1 MGAKITFGRA
11 AWLLCACLVLV
22 PRDAAAAAE
31 PSVLAF
37 SLSATDGALPHSQP
51 PENPSGAAD
60 DDAGTTEEIAIPG
73 SLLFVLALCAAPR
86 APALEASI
94 ACAPRVACACRSFSA
109 ADPFTPRPPPSHVP
123 L

>member
-1 MGAKITFGRA
+1 MGARITLSRA
-11 AWLLCACLVLV
+11 AWLLFACLVLV

-31 PSVLAF
+31 PSALAF
-37 SLSATDGALPHSQP
+37 SLSATDSALPHSQQ
-51 PENPSGAAD
+51 PENPGGAAD

-73 SLLFVLALCAAPR
+73 SVLFVLALCTAPR

-94 ACAPRVACACRSFSA
+94 ACPPHVACACRSFTA
-109 ADPFTPRPPPSHVP
+109 ADPFTPRPPPTHFP